1 MFNKCETVVLHGNYT
16 KHFCMV
22 AALLDTLSLWPNSQ
36 TLSWTQ
42 GSARQQRQWSRLAG
56 RVWNN
61 SMLTI
66 NSKMKVCKAC
76 VLSTLL
82 YGSETW
88 ILYFPKNTDLMPST
102 CVVLDG
108 SWTSP
113 GMIVSQTKTFWHQ
126 QKYSICLPCSPRD
139 ACAGLVMW
147 AAWKNFCKT
156 SKLLKFM

>member
-1 MFNKCETVVLHGNYT
+1 MWNGSLTRKLHQT
-16 KHFCMV
+16 
-22 AALLDTLSLWPNSQ
+22 LLYGCRTAWYSDLWPNSQ

-42 GSARQQRQWSRLAG
+42 GSARQQRQWPRLAR

-66 NSKMKVCKAC
+66 NTKMKVCKTC

-88 ILYFPKNTDLMPST
+88 ILYFPKNADLMPST
-102 CVVLDG
+102 CLVLDG
-108 SWTSP
+108 SWASP

-126 QKYSICLPCSPRD
+126 QKYSVCLPCSPRD
-139 ACAGLVMW
+139 ACVGLVMW
-147 AAWKNFCKT
+147 AAWKNFC
-156 SKLLKFM
+156 

>member
-22 AALLDTLSLWPNSQ
+22 AALLDTLICGRIVRRWAELKDR
-36 TLSWTQ
+36 Q
-42 GSARQQRQWSRLAG
+42 GSNGNGPVWPAR

-66 NSKMKVCKAC
+66 NTKMKVCKTC

-88 ILYFPKNTDLMPST
+88 ILYFPKNADLMPST

-108 SWTSP
+108 SWASP

-126 QKYSICLPCSPRD
+126 QKYSVCLPCSPRD
-139 ACAGLVMW
+139 ACVGLVMW
-147 AAWKNFCKT
+147 AAWKNFC
-156 SKLLKFM
+156 